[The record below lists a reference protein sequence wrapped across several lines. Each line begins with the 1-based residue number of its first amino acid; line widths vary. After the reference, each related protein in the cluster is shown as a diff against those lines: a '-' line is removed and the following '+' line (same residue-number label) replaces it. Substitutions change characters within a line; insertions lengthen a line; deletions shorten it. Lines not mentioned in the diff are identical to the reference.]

1 MSNTISRLFQVIE
14 FLADSDDLVSLRT
27 MARELQINAASVYRI
42 LNTLKEL
49 GYVRQHPQDSQYQL
63 TLKIAGISA
72 QVLEKVQLRQIAHP
86 FLQHLTSITNET
98 THLAILDGNEFV
110 YIDKVDNTQAM
121 RMRSSVG
128 QRGRLYSTAVG
139 KSLLAHYPEAE
150 LSQIL
155 NSLDF
160 QPLTKQTITD
170 LKKFREHLIR
180 VKQQGYAID
189 DEENEIGIRCIGSP
203 IYDHAGCLV
212 GALSISGWTITM
224 TRERMPQLAQELL
237 QTCQKISNELG
248 FSSEK

>member
-1 MSNTISRLFQVIE
+1 MSNTISRLFQVVE
-14 FLADSDDLVSLRT
+14 FLADSDDWVSLRL
-27 MARELQINAASVYRI
+27 MARELHINAASAFRI

-49 GYVRQHPQDSQYQL
+49 GYVRQHPQDSKYQL

-98 THLAILDGNEFV
+98 THLAILDSNEFV

-121 RMRSSVG
+121 RMRSRVG
-128 QRGRLYSTAVG
+128 QRGQLYSTAVG
-139 KSLLAHYPEAE
+139 KSLLAHSPEAD
-150 LSQIL
+150 LSRIL

-170 LKKFREHLIR
+170 RKTFQEHLIR
-180 VKQQGYAID
+180 VRQQGYAID

-203 IYDHAGCLV
+203 IYDHAGRLA

-237 QTCQKISNELG
+237 QTCQRISNELG
-248 FSSEK
+248 FSGEK